1 MCIVRWQL
9 VNQKIGDYKCLGLV
23 FHWVSLRSSQVN
35 YKISLRALR
44 LDPSRF
50 PQTKKWRAL
59 KDQPYGVGITA
70 TCWCRVDAPRQPCPT
85 KRLTP
90 MGLFADDN
98 ARELGDGRQN
108 FPFSRC
114 WTMQNGLFVDGAAW
128 GVRDFRRLYLILIRA
143 MFQMC

>member
-35 YKISLRALR
+35 YKILLRALR

-50 PQTKKWRAL
+50 PQTKKWPAL

-70 TCWCRVDAPRQPCPT
+70 TC
-85 KRLTP
+85 
-90 MGLFADDN
+90 
-98 ARELGDGRQN
+98 
-108 FPFSRC
+108 
-114 WTMQNGLFVDGAAW
+114 
-128 GVRDFRRLYLILIRA
+128 
-143 MFQMC
+143 